1 MPKWKIE
8 PFKEGDDKRT
18 AFSAE
23 TMNEIIEM
31 LNSILQSRP
40 GKGMKITKAMGG
52 WVFESS
58 ASGSAVTGSAPAP
71 TPSGSVTYISN
82 CLNRYA

>member
-52 WVFESS
+52 WVFESN
-58 ASGSAVTGSAPAP
+58 ASGSTPVTGSAPTP
-71 TPSGSVTYISN
+71 TTGSVTYISN